1 MKTFLK
7 IVTWCFAIALGF
19 MAFVLFI
26 RPEQFNLYAA
36 TTTTAVA
43 FCSYIQYK
51 KIKVGAWVS
60 MAYPFLVGLF
70 VPVLAIRFFAVWV

>member
-19 MAFVLFI
+19 MTVVLFI

-36 TTTTAVA
+36 ATTSAVA

-51 KIKVGAWVS
+51 KIKVGTWVS

-70 VPVLAIRFFAVWV
+70 VPVLVIRLLAVL